1 MSSAR
6 HSVSRLRAVRPSLL
20 PLLGAVVGA
29 IGCGGSGAGSSA
41 NADAGEA
48 DATRSDA
55 ARHDAAADAKA
66 THDSASRDV
75 AVADSP
81 REARGRTEGGQD
93 ASRSSDGG
101 DTGTAPA
108 SFLLGWYQGASCC
121 SCSTNCGGPGNIDTF
136 AAWLGSPITIG
147 SDYAAVGSAD
157 AGAASWENWEFPSWQ
172 SSGWQKWRMTHPGN
186 RLVFAPGMG
195 VVEDLAGGAA
205 GNYDSYWKAL
215 GESLVAGGYPDAI
228 IRIAHEFNGNWYW
241 YQPQG
246 MTTEFI
252 GYWQHAVTAMR
263 SASGQS
269 FKFFWNPNLGV
280 SSENGT
286 PFDCEDA
293 YPGDAYV
300 DYIGPDTYDA
310 DWGVYPMT
318 GTIPQATYDQAW
330 QTILTQDHGLDWF
343 VTFAAQHQKPL
354 AVAEWGVW
362 AQGSTYGGGD
372 DPGYIQHMHD
382 WFIANHVAF
391 ADYFDSGGDAIYPGS
406 PYPLSLAAFKSA
418 F

>member
-6 HSVSRLRAVRPSLL
+6 HSDSLVRTERLPLS
-20 PLLGAVVGA
+20 PLLGALVWV
-29 IGCGGSGAGSSA
+29 IGCGGGGVGSNATSDAGDT
-41 NADAGEA
+41 ADAIHT
-48 DATRSDA
+48 DAP
-55 ARHDAAADAKA
+55 RHDAAADAKA
-66 THDSASRDV
+66 MRDSASHDV
-75 AVADSP
+75 AVADSR
-81 REARGRTEGGQD
+81 REARGQD
-93 ASRSSDGG
+93 AIASSEAG
-101 DTGTAPA
+101 DTGSVAT

-147 SDYAAVGSAD
+147 SDYAAIGSAD
-157 AGAASWENWEFPSWQ
+157 AGAPSWENWEFPPWQ
-172 SSGWQKWRMTHPGN
+172 STGWQTWRMTHPSN
-186 RLVFAPGMG
+186 QLVYAPGMG
-195 VVEDLAGGAA
+195 VVEDLTGGAA
-205 GNYDSYWKAL
+205 GSYDSYWKAL
-215 GESLVAGGYPDAI
+215 GESLVAAGYPDAI

-252 GYWQHAVTAMR
+252 GYWQHAVKAMR

-310 DWGVYPMT
+310 AWGLYPMS

-330 QTILTQDHGLDWF
+330 QSTLTQDHGLDWF
-343 VTFAAQHQKPL
+343 VTFAAQHNKPL

-362 AQGSTYGGGD
+362 AEGSTYGGGD

-382 WFIANHVAF
+382 WFVANHVAF
-391 ADYFDSGGDAIYPGS
+391 ANYFDSGSDAIYPGS
-406 PYPLSLAAFKSA
+406 PYPQSLAAFKTA